1 MSLFIE
7 IQEVMSYSLII
18 INSEET
24 IWEAFE
30 LMKEKLI
37 HKLPAK
43 ENDKIVIIIIT
54 TDTAKLSDAESD
66 SEMHKIRDQILLI
79 MKDK

>member
-1 MSLFIE
+1 
-7 IQEVMSYSLII
+7 MSYPLII

-24 IWEAFE
+24 IWEASE

-54 TDTAKLSDAESD
+54 TDTAKLSDAGSD
-66 SEMHKIRDQILLI
+66 SEMYKIRDQILLI
-79 MKDK
+79 MKDE

>member
-7 IQEVMSYSLII
+7 IQEVMSYPLII

-54 TDTAKLSDAESD
+54 TDTAKLSDAGSD

-79 MKDK
+79 MKR